1 MVSSRHCR
9 DSAIKR
15 RRRET
20 NSDIRDDKVQET
32 ERLPANTPRILS
44 RVLRDETRYLR
55 GSRMKHLRALSTGTL
70 TAIVALGLGLS
81 AQTNPAPTKAAPKPA
96 MAVAH
101 KATQP
106 PAAATTQPELTK
118 QYCVGCH
125 SDKGKA
131 GGLSLVAFDAAH
143 AEQNPEVA
151 EKIIHKLRLGMMP
164 PPGMRRPDAA
174 VLTDFVTSLENKVDT
189 AAATRPNPGRRPFQ
203 RLNRAEY
210 AHAVHDLLDLDVDVN
225 AFLPPDTLSA
235 GYDNIA
241 DVQTFSATLMEGY
254 LRAASRISTL
264 AVGDR
269 NASPSE
275 FTVKVPRTESQMRHV
290 DGTPWGTRGG
300 LALDYT
306 FPADGDYSFRI
317 MLHGTPTGQLF
328 GSVASRNEQIDLSI
342 NGERVALLDVDWK
355 MTETDKT
362 GLNLVTPRVHVK
374 AGPQHIAA
382 AFIQKFDGVVDDL
395 VAPIQYTLA
404 DTEYGDNA
412 GITIL
417 PHVRDFSITGP
428 YKVTGVSDTPS
439 RRKVFICRP
448 TSTADEIPCAR
459 KILSSLAGEAYRRT
473 PNNEDVESLM
483 TFYGEG
489 RKGHDFE
496 AGIKAALQALL
507 ASPRFVFR
515 FESTPTLAK
524 AGQSY
529 RVSDLD
535 LASRLS
541 FFIWNT
547 VPDAELVKVATAGTL
562 HTPAM
567 LDKQVRRLLADPR
580 AESLSTRFASQ
591 WLRLQD
597 VEKIH
602 PDALL
607 FPGFD
612 NELAESY
619 KRETQLFF
627 DSIVREDR
635 NILDLL
641 NADYTFVNERIA
653 RVYGM
658 PNIVGENFRRVTV
671 ADERRG
677 ILGQGSVLMQTSVA
691 DRTSPV
697 QRGKWIMEVLL
708 GSPPPAPP
716 ADVPPLDDTKSAT
729 ATGKPLSTRERME
742 EHRKNPACASCHKVI
757 DPLGLAL
764 DNFDTLGAWRIKD
777 NGVAID
783 ANGVLY
789 DGTKMNGPADLRQA
803 LLNHSEGLIRNFTDN
818 LMSYGLGRRIEY
830 YDQPSIR
837 AITKK
842 AAQNGNRFSSF
853 VLGIVNSPAFQMST
867 AEAVTTTAQ

>member
-1 MVSSRHCR
+1 MTKFTV
-9 DSAIKR
+9 A
-15 RRRET
+15 
-20 NSDIRDDKVQET
+20 
-32 ERLPANTPRILS
+32 
-44 RVLRDETRYLR
+44 
-55 GSRMKHLRALSTGTL
+55 STGTL
-70 TAIVALGLGLS
+70 AAIVAFGLGLS
-81 AQTNPAPTKAAPKPA
+81 AQTTPAPAKPAPKPTL
-96 MAVAH
+96 AVSH
-101 KATQP
+101 KVAAQP
-106 PAAATTQPELTK
+106 PAATAAQPDLTK
-118 QYCVGCH
+118 QYCIGCH
-125 SDKGKA
+125 SEKGKA
-131 GGLSLVAFDAAH
+131 GGLSLVSFDPAH
-143 AEQNPEVA
+143 ADQTAEVS
-151 EKIIHKLRLGMMP
+151 EKIIRKLRLGMMP
-164 PPGMRRPDAA
+164 PPGMRRPEEA
-174 VLTDFVTSLENKVDT
+174 VLSQFATSLEAKVDA
-189 AAATRPNPGRRPFQ
+189 AAATHPNPGRRGFQ

-210 AHAVHDLLDLDVDVN
+210 AHSVHDLLDLDVDVS
-225 AFLPPDTLSA
+225 AFLPPDTMSA

-254 LRAASRISTL
+254 LRAAARISTL

-290 DGTPWGTRGG
+290 EGTPWGTRGG
-300 LALDYT
+300 LAIDYT

-342 NGERVALLDVDWK
+342 NGERVALMDVDWK
-355 MTETDKT
+355 ISETDKN
-362 GLNLVTPRVHVK
+362 GLNLITPRIHVK
-374 AGPQHIAA
+374 AGPQHVAA

-395 VAPIQYTLA
+395 VSPIAYTLA
-404 DTEYGDNA
+404 DTEYGDNV

-448 TSTADEIPCAR
+448 TSPADEIPCAR
-459 KILSSLAGEAYRRT
+459 KILSNLAGEAYRRT
-473 PNNEDVESLM
+473 ANNEDVESLM
-483 TFYGEG
+483 EFYGDA

-507 ASPRFVFR
+507 ASPKFVFR

-524 AGQSY
+524 AGQTY

-547 VPDAELVKVATAGTL
+547 EPDAELVKVATAGTL
-562 HTPAM
+562 HTPTV
-567 LDKQVRRLLADPR
+567 LDKQVRRMLADPR

-612 NELAESY
+612 NELAISY
-619 KRETQLFF
+619 KRETELFF

-641 NADYTFVNERIA
+641 TADYTFVNERIA

-671 ADERRG
+671 PDERRG
-677 ILGQGSVLMQTSVA
+677 IFGQGSMLMQTAVA

-697 QRGKWIMEVLL
+697 QRGKWIMEVIL
-708 GSPPPAPP
+708 GSPPPPPP
-716 ADVPPLDDTKSAT
+716 ADVPPFDDTKAAT

-742 EHRKNPACASCHKVI
+742 EHRKNPQCQSCHKVI

-777 NGVAID
+777 NGVGID
-783 ANGVLY
+783 SNGVMY
-789 DGTKMNGPADLRQA
+789 DGTKLAGPADLRKA
-803 LLNHSEGLIRNFTDN
+803 LLNHSDGVIRNFTDN
-818 LMSYGLGRRIEY
+818 LMSYAIGRRIEY
-830 YDQPSIR
+830 YDQPTIRSITR
-837 AITKK
+837 K

-867 AEAVTTTAQ
+867 AEAVTTTAAQ

>member
-1 MVSSRHCR
+1 M
-9 DSAIKR
+9 
-15 RRRET
+15 
-20 NSDIRDDKVQET
+20 
-32 ERLPANTPRILS
+32 
-44 RVLRDETRYLR
+44 
-55 GSRMKHLRALSTGTL
+55 MKLTAASTGTL
-70 TAIVALGLGLS
+70 AAVVLFGFGIS
-81 AQTNPAPTKAAPKPA
+81 AQTNPPSKTPAPAQSSSPKPV

-101 KATQP
+101 KTATQP
-106 PAAATTQPELTK
+106 PAAPAASPTPDLTK

-125 SDKGKA
+125 SEKGKA
-131 GGLSLVAFDAAH
+131 GGLSLVSFDPTH
-143 AEQNPEVA
+143 ADQSAEVS
-151 EKIIHKLRLGMMP
+151 EKIIRKLRLGMMP
-164 PPGMRRPDAA
+164 PPGMRRPDEA
-174 VLTDFVTSLENKVDT
+174 VLLQFATSLENKVD
-189 AAATRPNPGRRPFQ
+189 AAAALRPNPGRRPFQ

-300 LALDYT
+300 VALDYT
-306 FPADGDYSFRI
+306 FPADGDYTFRV

-355 MTETDKT
+355 MTETDKN

-395 VAPIQYTLA
+395 VSPIDYTLA

-448 TSTADEIPCAR
+448 TSPADEIPCAR
-459 KILSSLAGEAYRRT
+459 KILSSLAGEAYRRA

-483 TFYGEG
+483 EFYGEG

-515 FESTPTLAK
+515 FESTPTVAK
-524 AGQSY
+524 AGQTY
-529 RVSDLD
+529 RISDID

-547 VPDAELVKVATAGTL
+547 VPDAELVKVATANTL
-562 HTPAM
+562 HTPPV
-567 LDKQVRRLLADPR
+567 LEKQVRRMLADPR

-612 NELAESY
+612 NELAASY
-619 KRETQLFF
+619 KRETELFF
-627 DSIVREDR
+627 NSIVQEDR
-635 NILDLL
+635 SILDVLT
-641 NADYTFVNERIA
+641 ADYTFVNERIA
-653 RVYGM
+653 RVYRM

-671 ADERRG
+671 SDERRG
-677 ILGQGSVLMQTSVA
+677 IFGQGSMLMQTAVA

-697 QRGKWIMEVLL
+697 QRGKWIMEVML
-708 GSPPPAPP
+708 GSPPPPP
-716 ADVPPLDDTKSAT
+716 PENVPPFDDTKAAT

-742 EHRKNPACASCHKVI
+742 EHRKNPACQSCHKVI

-764 DNFDTLGAWRIKD
+764 DNFDTLGAYRIKD

-783 ANGVLY
+783 SNGVMY
-789 DGTKMNGPADLRQA
+789 DGTKLTGPADLRKA

-818 LMSYGLGRRIEY
+818 LMSYAIGRRIEY
-830 YDQPSIR
+830 YDQPTIR
-837 AITKK
+837 VITKK

-867 AEAVTTTAQ
+867 AEAVTTTAE

>member
-1 MVSSRHCR
+1 MTKFT
-9 DSAIKR
+9 A
-15 RRRET
+15 
-20 NSDIRDDKVQET
+20 
-32 ERLPANTPRILS
+32 A
-44 RVLRDETRYLR
+44 
-55 GSRMKHLRALSTGTL
+55 STATL

-81 AQTNPAPTKAAPKPA
+81 AQTTPAPAKAAPKPA
-96 MAVAH
+96 LAVAH
-101 KATQP
+101 KAAAPQ
-106 PAAATTQPELTK
+106 PAATAPQPDITK
-118 QYCVGCH
+118 QYCIGCH
-125 SDKGKA
+125 SEKGKA
-131 GGLSLVAFDAAH
+131 GGLSLVSFDATH
-143 AEQNPEVA
+143 AEQNAEVS

-174 VLTDFVTSLENKVDT
+174 VLSQFVTSLESKVD
-189 AAATRPNPGRRPFQ
+189 AAAAVHPNPGRRPFQ

-210 AHAVHDLLDLDVDVN
+210 AHSVRDLLDLDIDVN

-254 LRAASRISTL
+254 LRAAARISTL

-306 FPADGDYSFRI
+306 FPADGDYSFRV

-342 NGERVALLDVDWK
+342 NGERVALMDIDWK
-355 MTETDKT
+355 MTETDKN

-395 VAPIQYTLA
+395 VSPIDYTLA

-483 TFYGEG
+483 EFYGNA

-507 ASPRFVFR
+507 ASPKFVFR

-524 AGQSY
+524 AGQTY

-562 HTPAM
+562 HTPAV
-567 LDKQVRRLLADPR
+567 LDKQVHRMLADPR

-612 NELAESY
+612 NELAASY
-619 KRETQLFF
+619 KRETELFF

-641 NADYTFVNERIA
+641 TADYTFVNERIA
-653 RVYGM
+653 RVYRM
-658 PNIVGENFRRVTV
+658 PNIVGENFRRVTLP
-671 ADERRG
+671 DERRG
-677 ILGQGSVLMQTSVA
+677 ILGQGSMLMQTAVA

-708 GSPPPAPP
+708 GSPPPPPP
-716 ADVPPLDDTKSAT
+716 ADVPPFDDTKAAT

-742 EHRKNPACASCHKVI
+742 EHRKNPACQSCHKVI

-777 NGVAID
+777 NGVGID
-783 ANGVLY
+783 SNGVLY
-789 DGTKMNGPADLRQA
+789 DGTKMSGPTDLRQA
-803 LLNHSEGLIRNFTDN
+803 LLNHSEGVIRNFTDN
-818 LMSYGLGRRIEY
+818 LMSYAIGRRIEY
-830 YDQPSIR
+830 YDQPSVR
-837 AITKK
+837 VITRK
-842 AAQNGNRFSSF
+842 AAQNGNHFSSF

>member
-1 MVSSRHCR
+1 M
-9 DSAIKR
+9 
-15 RRRET
+15 
-20 NSDIRDDKVQET
+20 
-32 ERLPANTPRILS
+32 
-44 RVLRDETRYLR
+44 
-55 GSRMKHLRALSTGTL
+55 RMMKLTAAAGTGTV
-70 TAIVALGLGLS
+70 AAVVALGLGLS
-81 AQTNPAPTKAAPKPA
+81 AQTNPAAQKTAPKPA
-96 MAVAH
+96 LAVAH
-101 KATQP
+101 KTAQ
-106 PAAATTQPELTK
+106 PAAAPAASTPQPDLTK
-118 QYCVGCH
+118 QYCIGCH

-131 GGLSLVAFDAAH
+131 GGLSLVSFDPSH
-143 AEQNPEVA
+143 ADQNAEVS
-151 EKIIHKLRLGMMP
+151 EKIIRKLRLGMMP

-174 VLTDFVTSLENKVDT
+174 VLLQFATSLESKVD
-189 AAATRPNPGRRPFQ
+189 AAAAVKPNPGRRPFQ

-210 AHAVHDLLDLDVDVN
+210 EHAVRDLLDLDVDVN

-254 LRAASRISTL
+254 LRAAARISTL

-275 FTVKVPRTESQMRHV
+275 FTVKIPRTESQMRHV

-306 FPADGDYSFRI
+306 FPADGDYTFRV

-355 MTETDKT
+355 MTETDKN

-395 VAPIQYTLA
+395 VSPIDYTLA

-428 YKVTGVSDTPS
+428 FKVTGVSDTPS

-448 TSTADEIPCAR
+448 TSPADEIPCAR
-459 KILSSLAGEAYRRT
+459 RILSSLAGEAYRRA
-473 PNNEDVESLM
+473 PNSEDVESLM
-483 TFYGEG
+483 EFYGEA

-507 ASPRFVFR
+507 ASPKFVFR

-524 AGQSY
+524 AGQTY
-529 RVSDLD
+529 RISDID

-541 FFIWNT
+541 FFLWNT
-547 VPDAELVKVATAGTL
+547 VPDAELVKVATANTL
-562 HTPAM
+562 HTPTV
-567 LDKQVRRLLADPR
+567 LDKQVKRMLADSR

-612 NELAESY
+612 NELAASY
-619 KRETQLFF
+619 KRETELFF
-627 DSIVREDR
+627 NSIVQEDR
-635 NILDLL
+635 SILDLL
-641 NADYTFVNERIA
+641 TADYTFVNERIA

-671 ADERRG
+671 PDERRG
-677 ILGQGSVLMQTSVA
+677 ILGQGSMLMQTAVA

-697 QRGKWIMEVLL
+697 QRGKWIMEVML
-708 GSPPPAPP
+708 GSPPPPPP
-716 ADVPPLDDTKSAT
+716 ADVPPFDDTKAAT

-742 EHRKNPACASCHKVI
+742 EHRKNPACQSCHKVI

-764 DNFDTLGAWRIKD
+764 DNFDTLGAYRIKD

-783 ANGVLY
+783 SNGVMY
-789 DGTKMNGPADLRQA
+789 DGTKLTGPADLRNA

-818 LMSYGLGRRIEY
+818 LMSYAIGRRIEY

-837 AITKK
+837 AITRK
-842 AAQNGNRFSSF
+842 AAQNGNHFSSF

>member
-1 MVSSRHCR
+1 MVSKQVFRTVTF
-9 DSAIKR
+9 SA
-15 RRRET
+15 T
-20 NSDIRDDKVQET
+20 V
-32 ERLPANTPRILS
+32 
-44 RVLRDETRYLR
+44 V
-55 GSRMKHLRALSTGTL
+55 ALS
-70 TAIVALGLGLS
+70 LGLA
-81 AQTNPAPTKAAPKPA
+81 AQTTPTAKKPAATSPKPA

-101 KATQP
+101 KAASPQP
-106 PAAATTQPELTK
+106 PAAAPQPDLTR

-125 SDKGKA
+125 SEKGKA
-131 GGLSLVAFDAAH
+131 GGLSLVSFDPAH
-143 AEQNPEVA
+143 ADLSGDVS
-151 EKIIHKLRLGMMP
+151 EKVIRKLRLGMMP
-164 PPGMRRPDAA
+164 PPGARRPDAA
-174 VLTDFVTSLENKVDT
+174 LLTQFAVSLENKID
-189 AAATRPNPGRRPFQ
+189 AAAALHPNPGRRPFQ

-210 AHAVHDLLDLDVDVN
+210 ARSVHELLDLDVDVN

-254 LRAASRISTL
+254 LRAAGRISTL

-275 FTVKVPRTESQMRHV
+275 FTVKVPRTQSQMKHV
-290 DGTPWGTRGG
+290 EGTPWGTRGG
-300 LALDYT
+300 VALDYT

-328 GSVASRNEQIDLSI
+328 GSVSSRSEQIDLSI
-342 NGERVALLDVDWK
+342 NGERVALLDIDWK
-355 MTETDKT
+355 ISETDKN
-362 GLNLVTPRVHVK
+362 GLNLLTPKIRVK
-374 AGPQHIAA
+374 AGAQHLAA

-395 VAPIQYTLA
+395 VAPIDYTLA

-417 PHVRDFSITGP
+417 PHVRDFAITGP
-428 YKVTGVSDTPS
+428 FKVTGVSDTPS

-483 TFYGEG
+483 EFYGDA
-489 RKGHDFE
+489 RRGHDFE

-515 FESTPTLAK
+515 FESTPSMVK
-524 AGQSY
+524 AGQTY
-529 RVSDLD
+529 RISDVD

-547 VPDAELVKVATAGTL
+547 APDAELIKAATAGTL
-562 HTPAM
+562 HTPV
-567 LDKQVRRLLADPR
+567 LLEKQVRRLLADPR
-580 AESLSTRFASQ
+580 AEAMSTRFASQ

-612 NELAESY
+612 NELAESF
-619 KRETQLFF
+619 KRETELFF
-627 DSIVREDR
+627 ESIVREDR
-635 NILDLL
+635 NVLDVLT
-641 NADYTFVNERIA
+641 ADYTFVNERIA
-653 RVYGM
+653 RVYHL
-658 PNIVGENFRRVTV
+658 PNIVGGQFRRVSV
-671 ADERRG
+671 PDERRG

-691 DRTSPV
+691 DRTSAV

-708 GSPPPAPP
+708 GSPPPPP
-716 ADVPPLDDTKSAT
+716 PENVPLFEATSAVT
-729 ATGKPLSTRERME
+729 AGGKPLSTRERMD
-742 EHRKNPACASCHKVI
+742 EHRKNPACTSCHKVI

-777 NGVAID
+777 NGVPID

-789 DGTKMNGPADLRQA
+789 DGTKMAGPADLRQA
-803 LLNHSEGLIRNFTDN
+803 LLNHSEGLIRNFTSN
-818 LMSYGLGRRIEY
+818 LMSYAIGRRIESF
-830 YDQPSIR
+830 DQPTIR
-837 AITKK
+837 AIAKK
-842 AAQNGNRFSSF
+842 AAQNGNHFSSF
-853 VLGIVNSPAFQMST
+853 VMGIVNSPAFQMST
-867 AEAVTTTAQ
+867 AEALTTTAAQ

>member
-1 MVSSRHCR
+1 MTKFT
-9 DSAIKR
+9 A
-15 RRRET
+15 
-20 NSDIRDDKVQET
+20 
-32 ERLPANTPRILS
+32 A
-44 RVLRDETRYLR
+44 
-55 GSRMKHLRALSTGTL
+55 STATL

-81 AQTNPAPTKAAPKPA
+81 AQTTPAPAKASPKPA
-96 MAVAH
+96 LAVAH
-101 KATQP
+101 KAAAPQ
-106 PAAATTQPELTK
+106 PAATEPQPDLTK
-118 QYCVGCH
+118 QYCIGCH
-125 SDKGKA
+125 SEKGKA
-131 GGLSLVAFDAAH
+131 GGLSLVSFDAAH
-143 AEQNPEVA
+143 AEQNAEVS

-174 VLTDFVTSLENKVDT
+174 VLSQFATSLESKVD
-189 AAATRPNPGRRPFQ
+189 AAAAVHPNPGRRPFQ

-210 AHAVHDLLDLDVDVN
+210 AHSVRDLLDLDIDVN

-254 LRAASRISTL
+254 LRAAARISTL

-306 FPADGDYSFRI
+306 FPADGDYSFRV

-342 NGERVALLDVDWK
+342 NGERVALMDIDWK
-355 MTETDKT
+355 MTETDKN

-395 VAPIQYTLA
+395 VSPIDYTLA

-483 TFYGEG
+483 EFYGNA

-507 ASPRFVFR
+507 ASPKFVFR

-524 AGQSY
+524 AGQTY

-562 HTPAM
+562 HTPAV
-567 LDKQVRRLLADPR
+567 LDKQVHRMLADPR

-612 NELAESY
+612 NELAASY
-619 KRETQLFF
+619 KRETELFF

-635 NILDLL
+635 NILDMLT
-641 NADYTFVNERIA
+641 ADYTFVNERIA
-653 RVYGM
+653 RVYHM
-658 PNIVGENFRRVTV
+658 PNIVGENFRRVTLP
-671 ADERRG
+671 DERRG
-677 ILGQGSVLMQTSVA
+677 ILGQGSMLMQTAVA

-708 GSPPPAPP
+708 GSPPPPPP
-716 ADVPPLDDTKSAT
+716 ADVPPFDDTKAAT

-742 EHRKNPACASCHKVI
+742 EHRKNPACQSCHKVI

-777 NGVAID
+777 NGVGID
-783 ANGVLY
+783 SNGVLY
-789 DGTKMNGPADLRQA
+789 DGTKMSGPADLRQA

-818 LMSYGLGRRIEY
+818 LMSYAIGRRIEY

-837 AITKK
+837 VITRK

>member
-1 MVSSRHCR
+1 MTKFT
-9 DSAIKR
+9 A
-15 RRRET
+15 
-20 NSDIRDDKVQET
+20 
-32 ERLPANTPRILS
+32 A
-44 RVLRDETRYLR
+44 
-55 GSRMKHLRALSTGTL
+55 STGTL

-81 AQTNPAPTKAAPKPA
+81 AQTTPAPVKPAPKPA
-96 MAVAH
+96 LAVAH
-101 KATQP
+101 KAAAPQAAA
-106 PAAATTQPELTK
+106 PAAPQPDLTK

-125 SDKGKA
+125 SEKGKA
-131 GGLSLVAFDAAH
+131 GGLSLVSFDPAH
-143 AEQNPEVA
+143 ADQTADVS
-151 EKIIHKLRLGMMP
+151 EKIIRKLRLGMMP
-164 PPGMRRPDAA
+164 PPGMKRPDEAVLSQFASSLEAKVDAAAA
-174 VLTDFVTSLENKVDT
+174 VH
-189 AAATRPNPGRRPFQ
+189 PNPGRRGFQ

-210 AHAVHDLLDLDVDVN
+210 AHSVRDLLDLDIDVN
-225 AFLPPDTLSA
+225 AFLPPDTMSA

-254 LRAASRISTL
+254 LRAAARISTL

-290 DGTPWGTRGG
+290 EGTPWGTRGG

-306 FPADGDYSFRI
+306 FPADGDYSFRV

-328 GSVASRNEQIDLSI
+328 GSVASRSEQIDLSI
-342 NGERVALLDVDWK
+342 NGERVALMDVDWK
-355 MTETDKT
+355 ISETDKN
-362 GLNLVTPRVHVK
+362 GLNLVTPRIHVK
-374 AGPQHIAA
+374 AGPQRIAA

-395 VAPIQYTLA
+395 VSPIDYTLA

-448 TSTADEIPCAR
+448 TSPADEIPCAR
-459 KILSSLAGEAYRRT
+459 KILANLAGEAYRRAA
-473 PNNEDVESLM
+473 NNEDVESLM
-483 TFYGEG
+483 EFYGDA

-507 ASPRFVFR
+507 ASPKFVFR

-524 AGQSY
+524 AGQTY

-547 VPDAELVKVATAGTL
+547 GPDAELVKLATAGTL
-562 HTPAM
+562 HTPAV
-567 LDKQVRRLLADPR
+567 LDKQVRRMLADSR

-612 NELAESY
+612 NELAASY
-619 KRETQLFF
+619 KRETEMFF

-641 NADYTFVNERIA
+641 TADYTFVNERIA
-653 RVYGM
+653 RVYRM
-658 PNIVGENFRRVTV
+658 PNIIGENFRRVTV
-671 ADERRG
+671 PDERRG
-677 ILGQGSVLMQTSVA
+677 IFGQGSMLMQTAVA

-697 QRGKWIMEVLL
+697 QRGKWIMEVVL
-708 GSPPPAPP
+708 GSPPPARCVRP
-716 ADVPPLDDTKSAT
+716 ARSRNRCAACWPMPAPSRCRRGLPRSGSACRT
-729 ATGKPLSTRERME
+729 SRRFTPTRCCFRASTTSWPRRTSGKPNCSST
-742 EHRKNPACASCHKVI
+742 ASCARI
-757 DPLGLAL
+757 ATSSTCSPPTTRSSTSASLAPTASR
-764 DNFDTLGAWRIKD
+764 TLSERTS
-777 NGVAID
+777 VA
-783 ANGVLY
+783 
-789 DGTKMNGPADLRQA
+789 
-803 LLNHSEGLIRNFTDN
+803 
-818 LMSYGLGRRIEY
+818 
-830 YDQPSIR
+830 
-837 AITKK
+837 
-842 AAQNGNRFSSF
+842 
-853 VLGIVNSPAFQMST
+853 
-867 AEAVTTTAQ
+867 

>member
-1 MVSSRHCR
+1 MTKLTG
-9 DSAIKR
+9 AIAAMF
-15 RRRET
+15 
-20 NSDIRDDKVQET
+20 V
-32 ERLPANTPRILS
+32 
-44 RVLRDETRYLR
+44 
-55 GSRMKHLRALSTGTL
+55 ALS
-70 TAIVALGLGLS
+70 LGLA
-81 AQTNPAPTKAAPKPA
+81 AQTNPAPKKPTVAPAVSPAPKPA

-101 KATQP
+101 KAAAPQ
-106 PAAATTQPELTK
+106 AAAVTAPTPDLAK
-118 QYCVGCH
+118 QYCIGCH

-131 GGLSLVAFDAAH
+131 GGLSLVAFDPFH
-143 AEQNPEVA
+143 PDQNADVA

-164 PPGMRRPDAA
+164 PPGARRPEPA
-174 VLTDFVTSLENKVDT
+174 VLTQFASALESKIDAV
-189 AAATRPNPGRRPFQ
+189 AMLHPNPGRRPFQ

-210 AHAVHDLLDLDVDVN
+210 ARSVHELLDLDIDVN

-241 DVQTFSATLMEGY
+241 DVQTFSPTLMEGY
-254 LRAASRISTL
+254 LRAAGRISTL

-275 FTVKVPRTESQMRHV
+275 ATFKVPRTQSQMKHI

-300 LALDYT
+300 IALTYT
-306 FPADGDYSFRI
+306 FPADGDYTFRI
-317 MLHGTPTGQLF
+317 MLHGTPVGLLF
-328 GSVASRNEQIDLSI
+328 GSVSSRNEQIDLSI
-342 NGERVALLDVDWK
+342 NGERVALLDIDYK
-355 MTETDKT
+355 ISETDKN
-362 GLNLVTPRVHVK
+362 GLNLVTGRIHVK
-374 AGPQHIAA
+374 AGPQHLAA

-395 VAPIQYTLA
+395 VAPIDYTLS
-404 DTEYGDNA
+404 DTEYGDNV

-428 YKVTGVSDTPS
+428 YTVTGVSDTPS

-448 TSTADEIPCAR
+448 TSPADEIPCAR
-459 KILSSLAGEAYRRT
+459 KILSSLAGEAYRRM

-483 TFYGEG
+483 EFCGDA

-507 ASPRFVFR
+507 ASPKFVFR
-515 FESTPTLAK
+515 FESTPPTVK
-524 AGQSY
+524 PGSTY

-547 VPDAELVKVATAGTL
+547 APDAELVKIATAGTL

-567 LDKQVRRLLADPR
+567 LERQGRRLLADPR
-580 AESLSTRFASQ
+580 AEAMSTRFASQ

-612 NELAESY
+612 HELAESY
-619 KRETQLFF
+619 KRETELFF

-635 NILDLL
+635 NVLDLL
-641 NADYTFVNERIA
+641 TADYTFVNERIA
-653 RVYGM
+653 RVYRM
-658 PNIVGENFRRVTV
+658 PNIVGEQFRRVTV

-677 ILGQGSVLMQTSVA
+677 ILGQGSMLMQTAVA

-708 GSPPPAPP
+708 GSPPPPAP
-716 ADVPPLDDTKSAT
+716 ADVPPFDDTKAAT

-742 EHRKNPACASCHKVI
+742 EHRKNPQCQSCHKFI
-757 DPLGLAL
+757 DPLGLSL
-764 DNFDTLGAWRIKD
+764 ENFDVLGAWRIKD
-777 NGVAID
+777 NGVGVD
-783 ANGVLY
+783 ANGVMY

-803 LLNHSEGLIRNFTDN
+803 LLGHSEGLIRNFTNN
-818 LMSYGLGRRIEY
+818 LMSYALGRRIES
-830 YDQPSIR
+830 YDQPSVR
-837 AITKK
+837 AIARK

-867 AEAVTTTAQ
+867 AEDLTTTAQ

>member
-1 MVSSRHCR
+1 
-9 DSAIKR
+9 
-15 RRRET
+15 
-20 NSDIRDDKVQET
+20 
-32 ERLPANTPRILS
+32 
-44 RVLRDETRYLR
+44 
-55 GSRMKHLRALSTGTL
+55 
-70 TAIVALGLGLS
+70 
-81 AQTNPAPTKAAPKPA
+81 
-96 MAVAH
+96 
-101 KATQP
+101 
-106 PAAATTQPELTK
+106 
-118 QYCVGCH
+118 
-125 SDKGKA
+125 
-131 GGLSLVAFDAAH
+131 
-143 AEQNPEVA
+143 
-151 EKIIHKLRLGMMP
+151 
-164 PPGMRRPDAA
+164 
-174 VLTDFVTSLENKVDT
+174 
-189 AAATRPNPGRRPFQ
+189 
-203 RLNRAEY
+203 
-210 AHAVHDLLDLDVDVN
+210 
-225 AFLPPDTLSA
+225 
-235 GYDNIA
+235 
-241 DVQTFSATLMEGY
+241 MEGY
-254 LRAASRISTL
+254 LRAAARISTL

-306 FPADGDYSFRI
+306 FPADGDYSFRV

-342 NGERVALLDVDWK
+342 NGERIALMDIDWK
-355 MTETDKT
+355 MTETDKN

-395 VAPIQYTLA
+395 VSPIDYTLA

-459 KILSSLAGEAYRRT
+459 KIVSSLAGEAYRRT

-483 TFYGEG
+483 EFYGNA

-507 ASPRFVFR
+507 ASPKFVFR

-524 AGQSY
+524 AGQTY

-562 HTPAM
+562 HTPAV
-567 LDKQVRRLLADPR
+567 LDKQVRRMLADPR

-612 NELAESY
+612 NELAASY
-619 KRETQLFF
+619 KRETELFF

-641 NADYTFVNERIA
+641 TADYTFVNERIA
-653 RVYGM
+653 RVYHM
-658 PNIVGENFRRVTV
+658 PNIVGENFRRVTLP
-671 ADERRG
+671 DERRG
-677 ILGQGSVLMQTSVA
+677 ILGQGSMLMQTAVA

-708 GSPPPAPP
+708 GSPPPPPP
-716 ADVPPLDDTKSAT
+716 ADVPPFDDTKAAT

-742 EHRKNPACASCHKVI
+742 EHRKNPACQSCHKVI

-777 NGVAID
+777 NGVGID
-783 ANGVLY
+783 SNGVLY
-789 DGTKMNGPADLRQA
+789 DGTKMSGPADLRQA

-818 LMSYGLGRRIEY
+818 LMSYAIGRRIEY
-830 YDQPSIR
+830 YDQPSVR
-837 AITKK
+837 VITRK
-842 AAQNGNRFSSF
+842 AAQNGNHFSSF

>member
-1 MVSSRHCR
+1 MTKLTGVGTGALAAMV
-9 DSAIKR
+9 
-15 RRRET
+15 
-20 NSDIRDDKVQET
+20 
-32 ERLPANTPRILS
+32 
-44 RVLRDETRYLR
+44 
-55 GSRMKHLRALSTGTL
+55 
-70 TAIVALGLGLS
+70 VACGLGLA
-81 AQTNPAPTKAAPKPA
+81 AQTTPVAKKPAAATPAATPAPKPVL
-96 MAVAH
+96 AVAH
-101 KATQP
+101 KA
-106 PAAATTQPELTK
+106 AAADAAPVPELTK

-125 SDKGKA
+125 SEKGKA
-131 GGLSLVAFDAAH
+131 GGLSLVSFDASH
-143 AEQNPEVA
+143 ADQDADVA
-151 EKIIHKLRLGMMP
+151 EKIIRKLRLGMMP
-164 PPGMRRPDAA
+164 PPGIRRPDAA
-174 VLTDFVTSLENKVDT
+174 VLTQYAVSLETKIDT
-189 AAATRPNPGRRPFQ
+189 AAALRPNPGRRPFQ

-210 AHAVHDLLDLDVDVN
+210 ERSVHDLLDLDVDVN

-241 DVQTFSATLMEGY
+241 DVQTFSPTLMEGY
-254 LRAASRISTL
+254 LRAAGRISTL

-275 FTVKVPRTESQMRHV
+275 FTVKVPRTQSQMKHI

-306 FPADGDYSFRI
+306 FPADGDYTFRI

-328 GSVASRNEQIDLSI
+328 GSVASRSEQIDLSI
-342 NGERVALLDVDWK
+342 NGERVALLDVDWRI
-355 MTETDKT
+355 TETDKN

-374 AGPQHIAA
+374 AGPQHLAA
-382 AFIQKFDGVVDDL
+382 AFIQKFDGVIDDL
-395 VAPIQYTLA
+395 VSPIDYTLA

-428 YKVTGVSDTPS
+428 FKVTGVSDTPS

-459 KILSSLAGEAYRRT
+459 KILSALATEAYRRT
-473 PNNEDVESLM
+473 ANSEDVESLM
-483 TFYGEG
+483 EFYGDA

-507 ASPRFVFR
+507 ASPKFVFR
-515 FESTPTLAK
+515 FESTPALVK
-524 AGQSY
+524 AGQTY
-529 RVSDLD
+529 RISDID

-547 VPDAELVKVATAGTL
+547 VPDAELVKLANAGTL
-562 HTPAM
+562 HTPIV
-567 LDKQVRRLLADPR
+567 LEKQVRRMLTDPR

-612 NELAESY
+612 NELATAY
-619 KRETQLFF
+619 KRETELFF
-627 DSIVREDR
+627 DSIVKEDR
-635 NILDLL
+635 SVLDVIT
-641 NADYTFVNERIA
+641 ADYSFINERIA
-653 RVYGM
+653 RAYHM
-658 PNIVGENFRRVTV
+658 PNIMGENFRRVTLPE
-671 ADERRG
+671 ERRG
-677 ILGQGSVLMQTSVA
+677 IFGQGSMLMQTAVA

-697 QRGKWIMEVLL
+697 QRGKWIMEVML
-708 GSPPPAPP
+708 GSPPPPAPQDP
-716 ADVPPLDDTKSAT
+716 APPPLDDTKAAT
-729 ATGKPLSTRERME
+729 AGGKPLSTRERME
-742 EHRKNPACASCHKVI
+742 EHRKNPQCQSCHKVI

-764 DNFDTLGAWRIKD
+764 DNFDVLGSWRIKD
-777 NGVAID
+777 NGVPVD
-783 ANGVLY
+783 ANGVMY
-789 DGTKMNGPADLRQA
+789 DGTKMAGPADLRAA
-803 LLNHSEGLIRNFTDN
+803 LLNHQEALIRNFTDN
-818 LMSYGLGRRIEY
+818 LMSYALGRRIEY
-830 YDQPSIR
+830 YDQPTVR
-837 AITKK
+837 VITKK
-842 AAQNGNRFSSF
+842 AAQNGNHFSSF

>member
-1 MVSSRHCR
+1 
-9 DSAIKR
+9 
-15 RRRET
+15 
-20 NSDIRDDKVQET
+20 
-32 ERLPANTPRILS
+32 
-44 RVLRDETRYLR
+44 
-55 GSRMKHLRALSTGTL
+55 
-70 TAIVALGLGLS
+70 
-81 AQTNPAPTKAAPKPA
+81 
-96 MAVAH
+96 
-101 KATQP
+101 
-106 PAAATTQPELTK
+106 
-118 QYCVGCH
+118 
-125 SDKGKA
+125 
-131 GGLSLVAFDAAH
+131 
-143 AEQNPEVA
+143 
-151 EKIIHKLRLGMMP
+151 MMP

-174 VLTDFVTSLENKVDT
+174 VLLQFATSLESKVD
-189 AAATRPNPGRRPFQ
+189 AAAAVKPNPGRRPFQ

-210 AHAVHDLLDLDVDVN
+210 EHAVRDLLDLDVDVN

-254 LRAASRISTL
+254 LRAAARISTL

-275 FTVKVPRTESQMRHV
+275 FTVKIPRTESQMRHV

-306 FPADGDYSFRI
+306 FPADGDYTFRV

-355 MTETDKT
+355 MTETDKN

-395 VAPIQYTLA
+395 VSPIDYTLA

-428 YKVTGVSDTPS
+428 FKVTGVSDTPS

-448 TSTADEIPCAR
+448 TSPADEIPCAR
-459 KILSSLAGEAYRRT
+459 RILSSLAGEAYRRA
-473 PNNEDVESLM
+473 PNSEDVESLM
-483 TFYGEG
+483 EFYGEA

-507 ASPRFVFR
+507 ASPKFVFR

-524 AGQSY
+524 AGQTY
-529 RVSDLD
+529 RISDID

-541 FFIWNT
+541 FFLWNT
-547 VPDAELVKVATAGTL
+547 VPDAELVKVATANTL
-562 HTPAM
+562 HTPTV
-567 LDKQVRRLLADPR
+567 LDKQVKRMLADSR

-612 NELAESY
+612 NELAASY
-619 KRETQLFF
+619 KRETELFF
-627 DSIVREDR
+627 NSIVQEDR
-635 NILDLL
+635 SILDLL
-641 NADYTFVNERIA
+641 TADYTFVNERIA

-671 ADERRG
+671 PDERRG
-677 ILGQGSVLMQTSVA
+677 ILGQGSMLMQTAVA

-697 QRGKWIMEVLL
+697 QRGKWIMEVML
-708 GSPPPAPP
+708 GSPPPPPP
-716 ADVPPLDDTKSAT
+716 ADVPPFDDTKAAT

-742 EHRKNPACASCHKVI
+742 EHRKNPACQSCHKVI

-764 DNFDTLGAWRIKD
+764 DNFDTLGAYRIKD

-783 ANGVLY
+783 SNGVMY
-789 DGTKMNGPADLRQA
+789 DGTKLTGPADLRNA

-818 LMSYGLGRRIEY
+818 LMSYAIGRRIEY

-837 AITKK
+837 AITRK
-842 AAQNGNRFSSF
+842 AAQNGNHFSSF

>member
-1 MVSSRHCR
+1 
-9 DSAIKR
+9 
-15 RRRET
+15 
-20 NSDIRDDKVQET
+20 
-32 ERLPANTPRILS
+32 
-44 RVLRDETRYLR
+44 
-55 GSRMKHLRALSTGTL
+55 
-70 TAIVALGLGLS
+70 
-81 AQTNPAPTKAAPKPA
+81 

-101 KATQP
+101 KTDTQ
-106 PAAATTQPELTK
+106 PAAAPTPDLTK

-125 SDKGKA
+125 SEKGKA
-131 GGLSLVAFDAAH
+131 GGLSLVSFDPTH
-143 AEQNPEVA
+143 ADQNAEVS
-151 EKIIHKLRLGMMP
+151 EKIVRKLRLGMMP
-164 PPGMRRPDAA
+164 PPGMRRPDEA
-174 VLTDFVTSLENKVDT
+174 VLLQFATSLENKVD
-189 AAATRPNPGRRPFQ
+189 AAAAIRPNPGRRPFQ

-306 FPADGDYSFRI
+306 FPADGDYTFRV

-328 GSVASRNEQIDLSI
+328 GSVASRSEQIDLSI

-355 MTETDKT
+355 MTETDKN

-395 VAPIQYTLA
+395 VSPIDYTLA

-448 TSTADEIPCAR
+448 TSPSDEIPCAR
-459 KILSSLAGEAYRRT
+459 KILANLAGEAYRRT

-483 TFYGEG
+483 EFYGEG

-496 AGIKAALQALL
+496 AGIRAALQALL
-507 ASPRFVFR
+507 ASPKFVFR
-515 FESTPTLAK
+515 FESTPTVAK
-524 AGQSY
+524 AGQTY
-529 RVSDLD
+529 RISDID

-547 VPDAELVKVATAGTL
+547 VPDAELVKVATANTL

-567 LDKQVRRLLADPR
+567 LEKQVRRMLANPR

-612 NELAESY
+612 NELAASY
-619 KRETQLFF
+619 KRETELFF
-627 DSIVREDR
+627 NSIVQEDR
-635 NILDLL
+635 SILDLL
-641 NADYTFVNERIA
+641 TADYTFVNERIA
-653 RVYGM
+653 RVYRM

-671 ADERRG
+671 PDERRG
-677 ILGQGSVLMQTSVA
+677 IFGQGSMLMQTAVA

-697 QRGKWIMEVLL
+697 QRGKWIMEVML
-708 GSPPPAPP
+708 GSPPPPP
-716 ADVPPLDDTKSAT
+716 PENVPPFDDTKAAT

-742 EHRKNPACASCHKVI
+742 EHRKNPACQSCHKVI

-764 DNFDTLGAWRIKD
+764 DNFDTLGAYRIKD
-777 NGVAID
+777 NGVDID
-783 ANGVLY
+783 SNGVMY
-789 DGTKMNGPADLRQA
+789 DGTKLTGPADLRKA

-818 LMSYGLGRRIEY
+818 LMSYAIGRRIEY
-830 YDQPSIR
+830 YDQPTIR

-867 AEAVTTTAQ
+867 AEAVTTTAE

>member
-1 MVSSRHCR
+1 MT
-9 DSAIKR
+9 KF
-15 RRRET
+15 
-20 NSDIRDDKVQET
+20 
-32 ERLPANTPRILS
+32 
-44 RVLRDETRYLR
+44 
-55 GSRMKHLRALSTGTL
+55 
-70 TAIVALGLGLS
+70 TAAKTAMLAAMCVALGLSLA
-81 AQTNPAPTKAAPKPA
+81 AQTNPAPKKTAARQAGAPAPKPA
-96 MAVAH
+96 LAVAH
-101 KATQP
+101 K
-106 PAAATTQPELTK
+106 PAAAAEPQPEITR
-118 QYCVGCH
+118 QYCIGCH

-131 GGLSLVAFDAAH
+131 GGLSLVGFDAAH
-143 AEQNPEVA
+143 ADQNADVA

-164 PPGMRRPDAA
+164 PPGARRPEGA
-174 VLTDFVTSLENKVDT
+174 VLTQFATGLETTIDAV
-189 AAATRPNPGRRPFQ
+189 ATLRPNPGRRGFQ

-210 AHAVHDLLDLDVDVN
+210 ERSVHDLLDLDVDVN

-241 DVQTFSATLMEGY
+241 DVQTFSPTLMEGY
-254 LRAASRISTL
+254 LRAAGRISTL

-275 FTVKVPRTESQMRHV
+275 ATFKVPRTQSQMKHI

-300 LALDYT
+300 IAVTHT

-328 GSVASRNEQIDLSI
+328 GSVSSRTEQIDLSI
-342 NGERVALLDVDWK
+342 NGERVALLDIDHK
-355 MTETDKT
+355 ISETDKN

-374 AGPQHIAA
+374 AGPQRIAA

-395 VAPIQYTLA
+395 VSPIDYTLA

-417 PHVRDFSITGP
+417 PHVRDLSITGP
-428 YKVTGVSDTPS
+428 YRVTGVSDTPS
-439 RRKVFICRP
+439 RRKVFVCRP
-448 TSTADEIPCAR
+448 TAQADEIPCAR
-459 KILSSLAGEAYRRT
+459 RILSTLASEAYRRT
-473 PNNEDVESLM
+473 AHSEDVESLM
-483 TFYGEG
+483 EFYGDA

-507 ASPRFVFR
+507 ASPKFVFR
-515 FESTPTLAK
+515 FETTPAAAK
-524 AGQSY
+524 PGQTY
-529 RVSDLD
+529 RVTDLD

-547 VPDAELVKVATAGTL
+547 APDAELVKIATAGTL
-562 HTPAM
+562 HTPVM
-567 LDKQVRRLLADPR
+567 LEKQVRRMLADAR
-580 AESLSTRFASQ
+580 AETMSTRFASQ

-612 NELAESY
+612 NELATSY
-619 KRETQLFF
+619 KRETELFF

-635 NILDLL
+635 NVLDLL
-641 NADYTFVNERIA
+641 DADYTFVNERIA
-653 RVYGM
+653 RVYRM
-658 PNIVGENFRRVTV
+658 PNIIGENFRRVSLP
-671 ADERRG
+671 AERRG
-677 ILGQGSVLMQTSVA
+677 ILGQGSMLMQTAVA

-716 ADVPPLDDTKSAT
+716 PNVPPLEDTKGAT
-729 ATGKPLSTRERME
+729 ATGKSLSTRERME
-742 EHRKNPACASCHKVI
+742 EHRKNPACTSCHKVI

-764 DNFDTLGAWRIKD
+764 ENFDVLGAWRFKD
-777 NGVAID
+777 NGVD
-783 ANGVLY
+783 VDSNGVLY
-789 DGTKMNGPADLRQA
+789 DGAKMTGFADLRVA
-803 LLNHSEGLIRNFTDN
+803 LLSHSDALIRNFTNN
-818 LMSYGLGRRIEY
+818 LMSYGIGRRIEY

-837 AITKK
+837 AIAKK

-867 AEAVTTTAQ
+867 ADAVSSTAQ